1 MKSVIQRLIL
11 VLLTLLLSGFFS
23 DSIAAEKTMIIII
36 DGARYSE
43 TFGDPGHTYI
53 PRMWSLSQQGTVI
66 DKFYNDSLT
75 YTSRAIPALW
85 CGTWT
90 EVRDTNYA
98 GSQTAYAVK
107 PTIFEYYR
115 KQKNMPAQQCF
126 YVLKQINSLWLASFD
141 SQYGTAYWPQYHSVG
156 SSDDDV
162 ATQTLM
168 VMNTYHPR
176 FIWVYL
182 ADVDG
187 AGHSGDWQRYTRAI
201 QKADSIVY
209 VLWETLQADPFYQN
223 STSFFV
229 TNDHGRHDDLHGGFS
244 GHGDGC
250 DGCRHI
256 QFLALG
262 PEIKANYV
270 SQQYRRIPDMAVTA
284 SYLLDI
290 NPERASGQVMSEIL
304 NVNEISQQSRP
315 SAIFWL
321 QGSYPNP
328 FNITTRIRYSLSQ
341 STRVTVRVFNQLGE
355 EVRLLLDTDQPAG
368 ENSVSWNGYN
378 NVNFPVSSG
387 VYFFTI
393 ETQNQTVAGKI
404 ILMK

>member
-1 MKSVIQRLIL
+1 
-11 VLLTLLLSGFFS
+11 
-23 DSIAAEKTMIIII
+23 
-36 DGARYSE
+36 
-43 TFGDPGHTYI
+43 
-53 PRMWSLSQQGTVI
+53 
-66 DKFYNDSLT
+66 
-75 YTSRAIPALW
+75 
-85 CGTWT
+85 
-90 EVRDTNYA
+90 
-98 GSQTAYAVK
+98 
-107 PTIFEYYR
+107 
-115 KQKNMPAQQCF
+115 MPAQQCF